1 MTVLRFCRLATVC
14 MQTDMLNKSCTR
26 RKLTRKEQRDLDI
39 EITFME
45 GVVHRDPKFLEAWRV
60 LSDDYSRRG
69 KLEEG
74 LKADEQLAKMQPDD
88 PAVLYNL
95 ACSYALLHQVDD
107 AMRELRRSI
116 GLGFRDYRQLV
127 VDPDLASLRLT
138 QEFVQFVRT
147 LQDPASAETRMV

>member
-1 MTVLRFCRLATVC
+1 MSMSTPSDGASNYSYRCHHCRISDLVRRSQSDFEIDFFERILNRDPYYVEVLMRLGELFAEKGWHRRTLQIDQRLA
-14 MQTDMLNKSCTR
+14 
-26 RKLTRKEQRDLDI
+26 
-39 EITFME
+39 
-45 GVVHRDPKFLEAWRV
+45 
-60 LSDDYSRRG
+60 
-69 KLEEG
+69 
-74 LKADEQLAKMQPDD
+74 QLRPQD
-88 PAVLYNL
+88 PAAIYNL

-147 LQDPASAETRMV
+147 LQDPAGAETRMV